1 MIDSNATIQPVIPPI
16 QPIEG
21 HWFDSAKL
29 ISVGSPNFELT
40 KVDPNRLLNVAGN
53 IESSLGSLANSF
65 RRIDAA
71 LQNVLAPTWESPAKQ
86 MFFGQYANDIQ
97 LFNNQLDVLGKFNE
111 QLKAAAGIF
120 ANADSSVN
128 DAVNKLQVGN

>member
-1 MIDSNATIQPVIPPI
+1 MIDVPSTDHEYRPAPI
-16 QPIEG
+16 
-21 HWFDSAKL
+21 FDQISPEKL
-29 ISVGSPNFELT
+29 IHLKIVPNFELT
-40 KVDPNRLLNVAGN
+40 KVDPNRLLNAAGN
-53 IESSLGSLANSF
+53 IESSLGSLTNSF

-71 LQNVLAPTWESPAKQ
+71 LQNTLAPTWESPAKQ

-128 DAVNKLQVGN
+128 DVVNKLQVGN